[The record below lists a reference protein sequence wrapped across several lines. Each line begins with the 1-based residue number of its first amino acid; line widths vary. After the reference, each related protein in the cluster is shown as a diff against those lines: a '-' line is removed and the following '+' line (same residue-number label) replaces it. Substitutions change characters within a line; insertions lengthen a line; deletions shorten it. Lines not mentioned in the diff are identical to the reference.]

1 MGNIGGHFWVLSTP
15 LLQVSLTQYVA
26 GSPAHLVWMSQE
38 GLWGALRLWLSGDEE
53 GKVLKGMRLLEFD
66 SVLTLVI
73 VSGHSLFFSELTIF
87 PSV

>member
-1 MGNIGGHFWVLSTP
+1 M
-15 LLQVSLTQYVA
+15 
-26 GSPAHLVWMSQE
+26 
-38 GLWGALRLWLSGDEE
+38 
-53 GKVLKGMRLLEFD
+53 LKGMRLLEFD